1 MITKLF
7 TGKWSPYL
15 AGSIIAFLF
24 VLMLYILDSPVGMSD
39 AYLMLA
45 EYSETAYHNRI
56 IKEPPFLDWQTGFLG
71 GILIGALLAAILGG
85 DWKLRMMPDSKGKN
99 LFASAGATVLLGLL
113 GGFLV
118 MLGLQLAGDSF
129 IGQWA
134 AAIQLSSGS
143 WIFFLSVLFWGVI
156 FTIILAAKLAS
167 QKGKAIAKTSEK
179 PDPKIKEKNKKN

>member
-7 TGKWSPYL
+7 TGKWSSYL

-39 AYLMLA
+39 AYLMLS
-45 EYSETAYHNRI
+45 EYCQEAYHNRAI
-56 IKEPPFLDWQTGFLG
+56 EEPPFLDWQTGFLG
-71 GILIGALLAAILGG
+71 GILIGALIASLLGG
-85 DWKLRMMPDSKGKN
+85 DWKLRMMPDTKGKGF
-99 LFASAGATVLLGLL
+99 LTSAGATVIFGLS

-134 AAIQLSSGS
+134 SAIQLSTGA

-156 FTIILAAKLAS
+156 FTLGLAAKLAS
-167 QKGKAIAKTSEK
+167 SGPKTEEQDDK
-179 PDPKIKEKNKKN
+179 KEK